1 MNKKILYLDMDG
13 VIVDFLKAVDI
24 WKKAY
29 PELAGVYKDNEDM
42 IHGIFRDSP
51 PITNAIT
58 SVFRLHNSGK
68 YDIFIATAAPWNNPE
83 SLTDKRY
90 WIEKWFGD
98 IFNRRIIT
106 THRKDLLIGDY
117 LVDDR
122 KKNGAGDFKGELILF
137 GSDEYPDWN
146 SVLNKLL

>member
-1 MNKKILYLDMDG
+1 MNKNILYLDMDG
-13 VIVDFLKAVDI
+13 VIVDFLRAVDI
-24 WKKAY
+24 WKKAH
-29 PELAGVYKDNEDM
+29 PELADVYNDNEDQ

-51 PITNAIT
+51 PITNAVT
-58 SVFRLHNSGK
+58 SVFQLYNSGK
-68 YDIFIATAAPWNNPE
+68 YDIFIATTAPWNNPE
-83 SLTDKRY
+83 ASTDKRY

-98 IFNRRIIT
+98 IFNRRVIT

-137 GSDEYPDWN
+137 GSKEYPDWN